1 MHVAS
6 LRIESFW
13 RIDLMQLTPSQVTAK
28 ATSTSSENVLVCTQ
42 LSRVFKDF
50 WQRDAARAVSNLS
63 FEVRRNEVFGLLGPN
78 GSGKSTTIK
87 MILGLLRPSSGRVAL
102 FGKSP
107 TDVAV
112 KRRVG
117 YLPEESYMY
126 GFLNGRETLQYY
138 AKLFELDYR
147 TRERRID
154 ELLDMLG
161 IAHAQ
166 HRPVREY
173 SKGMQRRIGI
183 AQALVN
189 DPEFLV
195 LDEPT
200 TGLDPIGTR
209 QIKDLI
215 IELGRR
221 GKTVLLS
228 SHLLADVEDCVDRLV
243 ILYGGQV
250 RAEGT
255 CESLLE
261 AQERTT
267 LEADSLDEGTIGE
280 IDRVIRS
287 RSNGEKSIRRVA
299 RPRQTLEAL
308 FIDIVEKARSEQLS
322 TSGAT
327 AGGSTASFLSG
338 GAASNTDQIISDLVN
353 AANTPKMPDVVATP
367 ALPVAA
373 TGPDKSLIGDLLSDV
388 NSDLQGQT
396 LAGREADAREVRVA
410 ANTLSGKVDP
420 SKMGSSKPGP
430 AKPAENV
437 DKGVIDMLLEG
448 GRDDDDQ
455 KAGSKS

>member
-1 MHVAS
+1 
-6 LRIESFW
+6 
-13 RIDLMQLTPSQVTAK
+13 MQQAGSKSVVQAGG
-28 ATSTSSENVLVCTQ
+28 AGGAGDVLVCTQ
-42 LSRVFKDF
+42 LTRTFKDF
-50 WQRDAARAVSNLS
+50 WQRDAARAVNNLS
-63 FEVRRNEVFGLLGPN
+63 FSVGRNEVFGLLGPN

-87 MILGLLRPSSGRVAL
+87 MILGLLRPTSGRVAL
-102 FGKSP
+102 FGKAP

-112 KRRVG
+112 KKRVG

-183 AQALVN
+183 AQALIN

-200 TGLDPIGTR
+200 TGLDPLGTR

-267 LEADSLDEGTIGE
+267 LEVDQLDEGTIGE

-308 FIDIVEKARSEQLS
+308 FVDIVERAKKEQLA

-327 AGGSTASFLSG
+327 SGGATASFLGGVAGG
-338 GAASNTDQIISDLVN
+338 GAGAAGAGI
-353 AANTPKMPDVVATP
+353 AANEQLIDELVKASAAP
-367 ALPVAA
+367 AAPEPEVAA
-373 TGPDKSLIGDLLSDV
+373 AAADATKPAGPDTGVIGDLLSGV
-388 NSDLQGQT
+388 QRDLGGEEPMV
-396 LAGREADAREVRVA
+396 AGARGVGGA
-410 ANTLSGKVDP
+410 AGKA
-420 SKMGSSKPGP
+420 
-430 AKPAENV
+430 AKPQESV
-437 DKGVIDMLLEG
+437 DSGVIDMLLEG
-448 GRDDDDQ
+448 GKD
-455 KAGSKS
+455 AGPGERSGDKPASKTGGGAGQS